1 MTAIKIASSKI
12 ERAVGWVE
20 QTPLDI
26 RGTWQAADPRV
37 PLASNLVQLWRLS
50 PTDWADHYDRF
61 WSLLDWQ
68 EKTRAERFRFQRDR
82 LRFVVARGSLRC
94 LLGWATDCHPAR
106 VSIAANCYGKPHLG
120 DGRQDIQMNTSHS
133 GDFVVHAL
141 TQGGPVG
148 VDVERLRPMAE
159 LASITSRFAPDE
171 AVELSCLPEGL
182 RESSFFALWTRKE
195 AYVKGLG
202 TGFSKALNSFSMTA
216 RCDEAPRLKY
226 DLQDPRAAR
235 LWRFVGFSPDA
246 GYVACLA
253 ARGSI
258 GAIHFWDFDEV
269 TMAASAHNRP

>member
-61 WSLLDWQ
+61 WSLLSWQ
-68 EKTRAERFRFQRDR
+68 EKPRGGRFRFQRDR
-82 LRFVVARGSLRC
+82 IRFVLARASLRC
-94 LLGWATDCHPAR
+94 R
-106 VSIAANCYGKPHLG
+106 KPHLG

-141 TQGGPVG
+141 TRGGPVG

-182 RESSFFALWTRKE
+182 RESSFFFA
-195 AYVKGLG
+195 V
-202 TGFSKALNSFSMTA
+202 
-216 RCDEAPRLKY
+216 
-226 DLQDPRAAR
+226 
-235 LWRFVGFSPDA
+235 DA
-246 GYVACLA
+246 
-253 ARGSI
+253 
-258 GAIHFWDFDEV
+258 
-269 TMAASAHNRP
+269 